1 MNIPILGSDIYGTRD
16 CLINNYNGL
25 RFNTYS
31 QIDLEIKLKRLI
43 SNSKLRN
50 QLGINGRKFVEKR
63 FNHKVVINNFFEKIV
78 YLLKWYIK
86 VRDI

>member
-31 QIDLEIKLKRLI
+31 QIDLEI
-43 SNSKLRN
+43 
-50 QLGINGRKFVEKR
+50 G
-63 FNHKVVINNFFEKIV
+63 
-78 YLLKWYIK
+78 
-86 VRDI
+86 